1 MTVWI
6 LLCLPAVVIVKYY
19 TTVEMRKLE
28 RRLESVKSDLRSVKK
43 KHEEVE
49 GARKEV
55 VAQEELYVQRIRAM
69 KDYIQDLNIRLGEA
83 DAKREDAV
91 GEGIKKAVQAGGV

>member
-28 RRLESVKSDLRSVKK
+28 RRLESVKSDLRSAKK
-43 KHEEVE
+43 KHEVVQR
-49 GARKEV
+49 ARDEV

-69 KDYIQDLNIRLGEA
+69 KDYIQDLNIRLGESGV
-83 DAKREDAV
+83 KREDAV
-91 GEGIKKAVQAGGV
+91 GDDVRKAVQAGGA